1 MFVWPIPV
9 ADALSFSVEASTTP
23 ETVRVMD
30 AAGRMVLERSITNW
44 EGTVTLDLAK
54 VQAGAL
60 FLTVT
65 MNDGSVV
72 QQRLLK
78 L

>member
-1 MFVWPIPV
+1 
-9 ADALSFSVEASTTP
+9 
-23 ETVRVMD
+23 MD
-30 AAGRMVLERSITNW
+30 AAGRMVLERSITDW
-44 EGTVTLDLAK
+44 EGTVTLDLAS